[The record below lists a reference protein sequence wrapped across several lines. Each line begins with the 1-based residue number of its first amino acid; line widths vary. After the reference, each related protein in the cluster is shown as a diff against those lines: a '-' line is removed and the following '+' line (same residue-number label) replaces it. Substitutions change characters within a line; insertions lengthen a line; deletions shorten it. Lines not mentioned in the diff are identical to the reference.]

1 MPSHT
6 LKPKFFVM
14 LMVLAL
20 LMASTSQNDVFAK
33 TDNTKAAEKNQ
44 HNKTA
49 KGGSTRQ
56 KKAFDSVPEKT
67 KSGHKKGHKKQKTQL
82 DVAKKAKKHQQSIVS
97 IDNKK
102 MVELNFG
109 WPIKGRVLKA
119 FSLSRNIKGIDIT
132 GKKGPPV
139 KATERGKVVY
149 GGQGLIGFGKLLII
163 RHNEVYLS
171 AYANASRLLV
181 KEGQHVEKG
190 QVIAEM
196 GDVGIKRTS
205 LHFEIR
211 KNGKPVNPLKLLPKK

>member
-1 MPSHT
+1 M
-6 LKPKFFVM
+6 
-14 LMVLAL
+14 
-20 LMASTSQNDVFAK
+20 
-33 TDNTKAAEKNQ
+33 
-44 HNKTA
+44 
-49 KGGSTRQ
+49 
-56 KKAFDSVPEKT
+56 
-67 KSGHKKGHKKQKTQL
+67 
-82 DVAKKAKKHQQSIVS
+82 VS

-109 WPIKGRVLKA
+109 WPIKGRVLKV
-119 FSLSRNIKGIDIT
+119 FSPSHNKGIDIA
-132 GKKGPPV
+132 GKKGQSV

-149 GGQGLIGFGKLLII
+149 GGQGLIGFGKVLVI

-181 KEGQHVEKG
+181 NEGQRVEKG
-190 QVIAEM
+190 QHIAEV

>member
-1 MPSHT
+1 MYFYPS
-6 LKPKFFVM
+6 KPTYLAM
-14 LMVLAL
+14 LMAL
-20 LMASTSQNDVFAK
+20 VFLIASTWQNDVFAK
-33 TDNTKAAEKNQ
+33 TDNTKSAEKNQ
-44 HNKTA
+44 K
-49 KGGSTRQ
+49 
-56 KKAFDSVPEKT
+56 
-67 KSGHKKGHKKQKTQL
+67 HKKQHTQR
-82 DVAKKAKKHQQSIVS
+82 DVVKKAKKRQQSIVS

-109 WPIKGRVLKA
+109 WPIKGKVLKG
-119 FSLSRNIKGIDIT
+119 FSLSRNKGIDIT
-132 GKKGPPV
+132 GKKGQSV

-149 GGQGLIGFGKLLII
+149 GGQGLIGYGKLLII

-211 KNGKPVNPLKLLPKK
+211 KNGKAVNPLTLLPKK

>member
-1 MPSHT
+1 
-6 LKPKFFVM
+6 M

-20 LMASTSQNDVFAK
+20 LMACTVQNDAFAK
-33 TDNTKAAEKNQ
+33 TA
-44 HNKTA
+44 NK
-49 KGGSTRQ
+49 
-56 KKAFDSVPEKT
+56 D
-67 KSGHKKGHKKQKTQL
+67 KKQKTQL
-82 DVAKKAKKHQQSIVS
+82 DVAKKAKKAKKHHQSIVS

-132 GKKGPPV
+132 GKKGQPV

-149 GGQGLIGFGKLLII
+149 GGQGLIGFGKVLII

-190 QVIAEM
+190 QVIAEV